1 MKDYLKNYIK
11 EIDNKIRINKITKS
25 DVEEHLIKIQ
35 FFQHER
41 LVHLLVTLAYALFT
55 IIFIFLTLY
64 HPLFF
69 IITIIV
75 LVFLMFYVAHYFFL
89 ENNVQYL
96 YKQYDLMKEKLSKK

>member
-11 EIDNKIRINKITKS
+11 EIDNKISINKITKS

>member
-11 EIDNKIRINKITKS
+11 EIDNKISINKITKS
-25 DVEEHLIKIQ
+25 DVEEHLIKIK

>member
-11 EIDNKIRINKITKS
+11 EIDNKISINKITKS
-25 DVEEHLIKIQ
+25 DMEEHLIKIQ

>member
-1 MKDYLKNYIK
+1 MKNYLKNYIK
-11 EIDNKIRINKITKS
+11 EIDNKISINKITKS

>member
-1 MKDYLKNYIK
+1 MKNYLKNYIK
-11 EIDNKIRINKITKS
+11 EIDNKISINKITKS

-75 LVFLMFYVAHYFFL
+75 LVLKC
-89 ENNVQYL
+89 VQMVVRL
-96 YKQYDLMKEKLSKK
+96 QMQHITIPLHLPKIL

>member
-11 EIDNKIRINKITKS
+11 EIDNKISINKITKS

-69 IITIIV
+69 IITIII